1 MSAYPP
7 DQRCPRCQYP
17 LVPGAATCANCG
29 LALTGAQGA
38 FPGSYPVYPPTQQSS
53 GGSYGTLPA
62 ADPYGGSASPGGAG
76 SAGNQPPTIYGGSG
90 TINSAPTIRGPLYPS
105 GSGGSQPQ
113 QPAYSPP
120 PPSYPSSQPQGGFG
134 SAPAYSGPPTAY
146 GSQPQGT
153 FGSAPP
159 YAGSQPQGT
168 FGSTPYGGTQPQS
181 NFPGSFPPLVSAPPG
196 PQLQPPKKSNG
207 LRIALIAL
215 AAIIV
220 LGGIG
225 TAAYLLTRPKPV
237 ITLASDYQVGSTPA
251 GAAGTAFH
259 ISGQK
264 FSSNSSITFL
274 LDGKT
279 APDTQAIQSDG
290 NGNFTTDLKVSKN
303 WPMGTHTITASDAS
317 GYVTQTGFPVQVVCQ
332 GCAKTP
338 GPNGAPSN
346 SISFSLNITINSK
359 DFGTIKE
366 ILIITGKSDSGGT
379 VCQSRDDSQTALTQQ
394 GTLTFADGNQFDYIE
409 ISTNQCSGTYVG
421 GHLEYIETTVTDEFD
436 FSSSLRCPIS
446 PHKKQVLS
454 GDFTSPTSISGT
466 YSAEGFTLETCQE
479 KQGSGPINVSA
490 DTGTFTGTLNQ

>member
-1 MSAYPP
+1 MRS
-7 DQRCPRCQYP
+7 
-17 LVPGAATCANCG
+17 
-29 LALTGAQGA
+29 
-38 FPGSYPVYPPTQQSS
+38 
-53 GGSYGTLPA
+53 
-62 ADPYGGSASPGGAG
+62 
-76 SAGNQPPTIYGGSG
+76 
-90 TINSAPTIRGPLYPS
+90 PLYPP
-105 GSGGSQPQ
+105 GPGGSQPQ
-113 QPAYSPP
+113 QP
-120 PPSYPSSQPQGGFG
+120 SYPPLSAPPYPGSQPQGTFG
-134 SAPAYSGPPTAY
+134 SAPPYAGPPTAY

-159 YAGSQPQGT
+159 Y
-168 FGSTPYGGTQPQS
+168 GGTQPQS
-181 NFPGSFPPLVSAPPG
+181 TFGSAPPYSGTQPQGGFPGSFSPPVSAPPG
-196 PQLQPPKKSNG
+196 PQIQPTPKKNNG

-237 ITLASDYQVGSTPA
+237 ISIASDYEVGSTPA
-251 GAAGTAFH
+251 GSAGTAFH

-279 APDTQAIQSDG
+279 APDTQAVQSDG
-290 NGNFTTDLKVSKN
+290 NGNVTTDLKVSKN

-317 GYVTQTGFPVQVVCQ
+317 GYVTQAGFQVQIVCQ

-338 GPNGAPSN
+338 GPNGSPSN
-346 SISFSLNITINSK
+346 SVSYSLSITIESK

-366 ILIITGKSDSGGT
+366 TLIITGKSDSGGT

-394 GTLTFADGNQFDYIE
+394 GTLTFADGNQFPYVE

-436 FSSSLRCPIS
+436 FSTSVRCPIS

-454 GDFTSPTSISGT
+454 GDFTSATSISGT
-466 YSAEGFTLETCQE
+466 FSAEGFTLETCQE
-479 KQGSGPINVSA
+479 KQGGGPITVSA